1 VRSDN
6 PRFRARTDT
15 VIVGS
20 RYRLTISLD
29 PATPVGRDSARI
41 ELRTDSPQ
49 YPSLTIPARAFVDDV
64 VSAFPRAVDFGQIA
78 FNSIDEQ
85 VIGKKVILVQK
96 HQGSGFKVLG
106 ATLDVP
112 YMDVAVVAQPVGQ
125 SFLVNVTIVKRRAQP
140 GDIHGTLR
148 ITTNDPAHPE
158 FVLPVSGKML

>member
-6 PRFRARTDT
+6 PRFRARSDT
-15 VIVGS
+15 VIAGS

-112 YMDVAVVAQPVGQ
+112 YMDVAVVAQPAGQ
-125 SFLVNVTIVKRRAQP
+125 SFLVNATIVKRRAQP

>member
-1 VRSDN
+1 MLC
-6 PRFRARTDT
+6 AIGTC
-15 VIVGS
+15 
-20 RYRLTISLD
+20 Y
-29 PATPVGRDSARI
+29 SAHI

-64 VSAFPRAVDFGQIA
+64 VSAFPRAVDFGQIS

-112 YMDVAVVAQPVGQ
+112 YMDVAVEPQPAGQ
-125 SFLVNVTIVKRRAQP
+125 RFLVNVTIVKRRAIVRVVSSMASSSEAAASMGCQS
-140 GDIHGTLR
+140 D
-148 ITTNDPAHPE
+148 ASAS
-158 FVLPVSGKML
+158 PVARWRTIMPKSA